1 MAFDIKK
8 ERASFPNLTQ
18 DNSFVYFDNA
28 ATTHKPKV
36 VIDSISD
43 FYSKHNSNIHRSIHK
58 SGSIATQ
65 KYEEARKRV
74 QHFINANKS
83 EEVIFTSGT
92 TESINIVAQSFGE
105 KFLKEKNVILLAPS
119 EHHANIV
126 PWQLI
131 AKKKNAIIKLIPLN
145 KDLSINIPSF
155 ISMLNV
161 NVKLVAIQHIS
172 NVTGAIQKIKSIVR
186 EAHKLGASVL
196 VDGAQAI
203 AHTQIN
209 VVDLDCDF
217 YCFSGHKAFGPTGL
231 GVLFGKENILNAMDP
246 IFGGGQMISRVKI
259 DKSTW
264 APLPFKFESGTP
276 NIAAT
281 IGLGEAIK
289 YIETIKL
296 ENIQHQESEL
306 ISYMS
311 KKLSAIE
318 GLISYNKAK
327 IIAPIFSFNIV
338 GIHHLD
344 ISTLLNEK
352 NIAVRSGHHCAQPF
366 MDYLEISGCI
376 RASLSFYNTLEEID
390 VFIEALRSV
399 ILFLKGGHG

>member
-1 MAFDIKK
+1 MAFDVNK

-18 DNSFVYFDNA
+18 DNNFIYFDNA

-36 VIDSISD
+36 VIDSINE
-43 FYSKHNSNIHRSIHK
+43 FYSKHNSNVHRSIHK

-65 KYEEARKRV
+65 KYEEARTRV
-74 QHFINANKS
+74 QRFINANKS

-131 AKKKNAIIKLIPLN
+131 AKKKNAIIKTIPLN
-145 KDLSINIPSF
+145 EDLSVDIPGF
-155 ISMLNV
+155 VSMLNN
-161 NVKLVAIQHIS
+161 NVKLVTIQHIS
-172 NVTGAIQKIKSIVR
+172 NVTGALQKIKSIIR
-186 EAHKLGASVL
+186 EAHKLSIPVL

-217 YCFSGHKAFGPTGL
+217 YCFSSHKAFGPNGL
-231 GVLFGKENILNAMDP
+231 GVLFGKENLLNDMNP
-246 IFGGGQMISRVKI
+246 IFGGGQMIARVKI

-264 APLPFKFESGTP
+264 APIPFKFESGTP

-281 IGLGEAIK
+281 IGLGEAVK

-296 ENIQHQESEL
+296 ENIQHWESKL
-306 ISYMS
+306 TSYMS
-311 KKLSAIE
+311 KKLSEIE

-327 IIAPIFSFNIV
+327 IIAPIFSFNII
-338 GIHHLD
+338 GLHHLD
-344 ISTLLNEK
+344 VSTLLNEK
-352 NIAVRSGHHCAQPF
+352 NIAVRSGHHCAQPL
-366 MDYLEISGCI
+366 MDYLEINGCI

-390 VFIEALRSV
+390 VFIESLKSV
-399 ILFLKGGHG
+399 ILFLKGNHG

>member
-1 MAFDIKK
+1 MAFDVKK

-172 NVTGAIQKIKSIVR
+172 NVTGAVQKIKSIVR

-217 YCFSGHKAFGPTGL
+217 YCFSSHKAFGPTGL
-231 GVLFGKENILNAMDP
+231 GVLFGKENILNAMGP

-296 ENIQHQESEL
+296 ENIQHRESEL

-390 VFIEALRSV
+390 MFIEALRSV

>member
-1 MAFDIKK
+1 MAFDVKK
-8 ERASFPNLTQ
+8 ERASFPNLMQ

-43 FYSKHNSNIHRSIHK
+43 FYSKYNSNIHRSSHK

-65 KYEEARKRV
+65 KYEEARRRV

-92 TESINIVAQSFGE
+92 TESINLVAQSFGE

-172 NVTGAIQKIKSIVR
+172 NVTGAVQEIKSIIR

-217 YCFSGHKAFGPTGL
+217 YCFSSHKAFGPTGL

-327 IIAPIFSFNIV
+327 IIAPIFSFNIMGV
-338 GIHHLD
+338 HHLD